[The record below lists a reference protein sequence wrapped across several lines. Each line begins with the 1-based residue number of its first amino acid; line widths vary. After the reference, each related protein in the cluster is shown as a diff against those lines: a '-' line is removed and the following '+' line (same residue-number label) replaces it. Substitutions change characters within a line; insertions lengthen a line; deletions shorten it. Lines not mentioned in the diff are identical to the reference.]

1 MRIYPRGKKRTLWGY
16 WRGERFSLE
25 TSDRKI
31 AEARFRDRQRRA
43 LDPTYRPTD
52 PTANL
57 DAELVGFIAQQKER
71 GRAKGTITMYELHRR
86 SICTVLGADTPIA
99 DVDAAA
105 IDRYVSV
112 RTREGASKS
121 YRWKELCTLRGALK
135 RARRQGRY
143 PHALDTVMPED
154 IQPDYDPLTRHL
166 LLPDVRRLLKELD
179 VDRQRAAAFIV
190 CTGAD
195 LGCLE
200 RAEAGD
206 VADGFIRV
214 RGSKTRRRDRT
225 VPLLPLFGAL
235 TALVRPP
242 FVRWPNSRR
251 DLMRACTR
259 AGVGPLAKDGVTRH
273 ITARDLRRSHGR
285 ILRAAGVEPSLIG
298 PMLGH
303 APGSPVTAATYAQ
316 ITPAELGAQ
325 ITRRAKARRK
335 PAKKRGRRA
344 A

>member
-1 MRIYPRGKKRTLWGY
+1 MYRAGVRIYPRGKKRTLWAQ
-16 WRGERFSLE
+16 WQGERISLR
-25 TSDRKI
+25 TSDQKI
-31 AEARFRDRQRRA
+31 AAARFRDLQRRE
-43 LDPTYRPTD
+43 LDPSYRAPD
-52 PTANL
+52 PTAVL
-57 DAELVGFIAQQKER
+57 GLAIDDFIQQQKER
-71 GRAKGTITMYELHRR
+71 GRAKDTITMYELHRTNLTR
-86 SICTVLGADTPIA
+86 VLGAELALA
-99 DVDAAA
+99 DVDATA

-143 PHALDTVMPED
+143 PHALDVVMPED
-154 IQPDYDPLTRHL
+154 IQPDYTPLTRHL

-179 VDRQRAAAFIV
+179 VDRQRAVAFIV

-195 LGCLE
+195 LGCLA

-206 VADGFIRV
+206 VAGGFARV
-214 RGSKTRRRDRT
+214 RGSKTRARDRT

-235 TALVRPP
+235 VALCRPP
-242 FVRWPNSRR
+242 FVRWPNVRR
-251 DLMRACTR
+251 DLIRACTR

-285 ILRAAGVEPSLIG
+285 ILRAAGVDPSLIA

-303 APGSPVTAATYAQ
+303 APGSPVTALTYAQ
-316 ITPAELGAQ
+316 ITPAELGAH
-325 ITRRAKARRK
+325 ITAAAKRRK
-335 PAKKRGRRA
+335 AK
-344 A
+344 